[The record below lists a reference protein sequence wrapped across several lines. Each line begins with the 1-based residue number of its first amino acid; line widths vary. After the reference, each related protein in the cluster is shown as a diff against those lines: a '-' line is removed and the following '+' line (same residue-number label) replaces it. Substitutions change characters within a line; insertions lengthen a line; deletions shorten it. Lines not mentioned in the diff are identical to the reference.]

1 MLVEEVV
8 DRFRRSAMAARRLK
22 GKRTEDR
29 ACCLAEVVVLV
40 MLEGLGPSGA
50 HQDVVARVMLR
61 WVRLVSE
68 RGAVL
73 EVLVGSSQGVGGG
86 DVNMPV
92 LGGRVVDGRDA
103 REEDVRY
110 HVAIGEGLGLGCRD
124 VRVGVEVVDEDRLNV
139 LVRLLALI
147 GLEAV
152 GHQMPAPAHLDSLV
166 GLRVP
171 ATMRA
176 RYMRLVVVAGQR

>member
-22 GKRTEDR
+22 GKRVEDR

-73 EVLVGSSQGVGGG
+73 EVLVVGSSQGVGGG

-103 REEDVRY
+103 REEDVRLKML
-110 HVAIGEGLGLGCRD
+110 LGKG
-124 VRVGVEVVDEDRLNV
+124 
-139 LVRLLALI
+139 LALV
-147 GLEAV
+147 AV
-152 GHQMPAPAHLDSLV
+152 MCV
-166 GLRVP
+166 
-171 ATMRA
+171 
-176 RYMRLVVVAGQR
+176 